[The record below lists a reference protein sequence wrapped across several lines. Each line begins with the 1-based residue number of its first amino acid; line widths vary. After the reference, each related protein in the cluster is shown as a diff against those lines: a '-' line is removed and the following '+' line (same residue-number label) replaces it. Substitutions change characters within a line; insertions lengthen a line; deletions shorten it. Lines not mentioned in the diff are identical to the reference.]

1 MDNVSYPSSTIRFR
15 TFSSPQKEALYS
27 VCSSS
32 LTFSTHPAL
41 LWQPLI
47 FLSLWICQL
56 WIVHINRTNR
66 MWHLGSGFFHLAEP
80 GSSASL
86 PFLPPAVDRQRGMS
100 SHCLFSAALLGYG
113 LWAPWWPISFI
124 MTNLAVAV
132 EPSWSVWGGICQSIK
147 HSRICLWS
155 KGFSFD
161 GLWSPL
167 LQMVPPLAAA
177 DCCSF

>member
-80 GSSASL
+80 GSVCISSL
-86 PFLPPAVDRQRGMS
+86 LATSCGQTARNEFSLFIFS
-100 SHCLFSAALLGYG
+100 S
-113 LWAPWWPISFI
+113 
-124 MTNLAVAV
+124 
-132 EPSWSVWGGICQSIK
+132 PSWLWTLSTMVANQLHYDKSGCCCGTFLKCVGWDLSVHQ
-147 HSRICLWS
+147 
-155 KGFSFD
+155 
-161 GLWSPL
+161 
-167 LQMVPPLAAA
+167 A
-177 DCCSF
+177 